1 MGEAASPTPRFMRT
15 SLFYGDGKRGSNG
28 DVTFGRY
35 RVRNVNDV
43 GSFEFRIFEHRDYSQ
58 GTRTRQR
65 APRPPPPPSA
75 SAPASCAT
83 NSARERRRVWGTHR
97 SPAEDLEAPPDS
109 SDAVVTVI
117 RVRGPVC
124 GRPRCA
130 AVADGGAL
138 VAPTRAAGHRRKWT
152 RPTTRS

>member
-65 APRPPPPPSA
+65 APRPPPPPA
-75 SAPASCAT
+75 
-83 NSARERRRVWGTHR
+83 RRRRAQLTALA
-97 SPAEDLEAPPDS
+97 S
-109 SDAVVTVI
+109 VV
-117 RVRGPVC
+117 VC
-124 GRPRCA
+124 GGRI
-130 AVADGGAL
+130 AL
-138 VAPTRAAGHRRKWT
+138 QRKILRRRRT
-152 RPTTRS
+152 RPTLS